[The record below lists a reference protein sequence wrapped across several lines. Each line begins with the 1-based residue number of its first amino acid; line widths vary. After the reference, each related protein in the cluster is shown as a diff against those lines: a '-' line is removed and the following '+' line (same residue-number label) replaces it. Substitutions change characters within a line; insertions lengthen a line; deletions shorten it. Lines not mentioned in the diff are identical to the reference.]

1 MTGHFV
7 IKLCKPSCAGFT
19 LINLTQKSFSKD
31 KLLEK
36 AKGDLLTD
44 RPLYI
49 ENEIFLKDYI
59 T

>member
-1 MTGHFV
+1 MYWVYIDELNASHFPKV
-7 IKLCKPSCAGFT
+7 NYWK
-19 LINLTQKSFSKD
+19 
-31 KLLEK
+31 K